1 MSRTTDSRDYVEVK
15 AKLPIRDKNGNDISA
30 DKMGPGGRR
39 DENGCIIALA
49 YDFEPLE
56 ETDTTKEQ
64 LQITD
69 DGNWYLQVPPEGND
83 RQAIDDLFYCIEQ
96 LIDLRERHP
105 EIFVMLKNRAIVFGR
120 RVAGV
125 FQAVKTNLTWK
136 MPRVPLTLKLPR
148 KTRKR
153 KRIPASQKRIKS
165 TQFLVKAEE
174 KQRSQNAKEQ
184 EENITMSIEDAQ
196 LEVINLLTHYIEMK
210 RSLQR
215 LSQANAIEIQKLGFA
230 GVIARLEGIIQQQPS
245 LMDKRTE
252 AKIMKFSLD
261 DYERTRIKEI
271 LLLDSSD

>member
-1 MSRTTDSRDYVEVK
+1 MSRATDSRDYVEVK
-15 AKLPIRDKNGNDISA
+15 AKLPIRDKNGNDISS

-39 DENGCIIALA
+39 DKNGYITALA

-64 LQITD
+64 PQITD
-69 DGNWYLQVPPEGND
+69 DGSWYLWVPPEGND

-96 LIDLRERHP
+96 LVNLLERHP
-105 EIFVMLKNRAIVFGR
+105 EIVVMLKNGMIVFGR

-148 KTRKR
+148 KARKR
-153 KRIPASQKRIKS
+153 KRMPASQKGRKS
-165 TQFLVKAEE
+165 TQFLAKAEE
-174 KQRSQNAKEQ
+174 KQRSQNAKES
-184 EENITMSIEDAQ
+184 EENVTMSIEDAQ

-215 LSQANAIEIQKLGFA
+215 LSKANAIEMQKLGFA

-252 AKIMKFSLD
+252 ASIMKFSLD